1 MTTEEIAQTALAC
14 HRAGA
19 DEIHLHVRDD
29 KGMHSLDV
37 ERYRNA
43 IDAVKDIAP
52 LIGVQIT
59 TESAGIFDVSD
70 QFRCLSELRPRAASI
85 SVRELAQDE
94 KMASRIYDLCLESE
108 TVVQHILYSPKCV
121 AQLLTW
127 QATGL
132 VPESMSDV
140 IFVLGQYESKVLAKP
155 DDVFPFLKAIA
166 EHNFDWTVCAF
177 GRNEHACL
185 SKAVSLGG
193 NARIGFEN
201 NIQNPDG
208 TPLLD
213 NAASISTFLKSTP
226 KRPS

>member
-1 MTTEEIAQTALAC
+1 MNKIAKHVNQKTPMVVEDITLSLRGLPSLAITNEPMTTEEIAQTALAC

-108 TVVQHILYSPKCV
+108 TVVQHIICH
-121 AQLLTW
+121 
-127 QATGL
+127 
-132 VPESMSDV
+132 
-140 IFVLGQYESKVLAKP
+140 I
-155 DDVFPFLKAIA
+155 
-166 EHNFDWTVCAF
+166 
-177 GRNEHACL
+177 
-185 SKAVSLGG
+185 
-193 NARIGFEN
+193 
-201 NIQNPDG
+201 
-208 TPLLD
+208 
-213 NAASISTFLKSTP
+213 
-226 KRPS
+226 